1 MSPSTMKT
9 GARKKGR
16 REESVS
22 GGETEKWVKLSVD
35 PPLHFSSSLWSLP
48 DMCFYFW
55 FFFFFFF
62 LLTLHVFKKKNYSQY
77 LVSSC
82 LRSIF
87 AGGHLGRV
95 LREESLFLAQK
106 HRGPARVSE
115 YEAPLFSSAT
125 GL

>member
-55 FFFFFFF
+55 FFFFFF
-62 LLTLHVFKKKNYSQY
+62 LLTLHVFKKKKLFPVPSEFLPEKYICWGTSRE
-77 LVSSC
+77 SSE
-82 LRSIF
+82 
-87 AGGHLGRV
+87 GGELISGT
-95 LREESLFLAQK
+95 E
-106 HRGPARVSE
+106 
-115 YEAPLFSSAT
+115 T
-125 GL
+125 